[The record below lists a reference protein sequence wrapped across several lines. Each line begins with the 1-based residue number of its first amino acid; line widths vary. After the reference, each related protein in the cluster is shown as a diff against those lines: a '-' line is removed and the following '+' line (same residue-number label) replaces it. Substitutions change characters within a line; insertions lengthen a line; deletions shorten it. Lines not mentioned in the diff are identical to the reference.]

1 VEVPITN
8 RSRTRAWNIIDNIH
22 PKNLIIESF
31 ETVKRAV
38 ILASGNGSLAQAI
51 IDDAQL
57 GGQIVAVVSDRADA
71 LVLERARSSD
81 IPTHVI
87 EMKSDRK
94 VWDKEILDCVNNLK
108 PDLVISAGFMR
119 ILSPDFVQTFPTI
132 NSHPALLPL
141 FPGAHAVR
149 DALAAG
155 VSETGTT
162 IHWFDQGMDTGKIIM
177 QARVSIL
184 PGDNEASLHE
194 RIKEV
199 ERGLIVAA
207 IKEVLPTLESR
218 HG

>member
-1 VEVPITN
+1 
-8 RSRTRAWNIIDNIH
+8 
-22 PKNLIIESF
+22 
-31 ETVKRAV
+31 
-38 ILASGNGSLAQAI
+38 
-51 IDDAQL
+51 
-57 GGQIVAVVSDRADA
+57 
-71 LVLERARSSD
+71 
-81 IPTHVI
+81 
-87 EMKSDRK
+87 
-94 VWDKEILDCVNNLK
+94 
-108 PDLVISAGFMR
+108 MR
-119 ILSPDFVQTFPTI
+119 ILSSDFVRTFPTI

-155 VSETGTT
+155 VTETGTT
-162 IHWFDQGMDTGKIIM
+162 IHWVDEGVDTGKIIR
-177 QARVSIL
+177 QVKVSIL